1 MPIYSIPNETTYV
14 TVPGRYEP
22 IVLRSTTV
30 AQAYSSMSISERRV
44 FLSFIIRH
52 ADCENITGKEAA
64 ARGLVPDNE
73 HFSCD
78 LQIWDDSVR
87 LEVTC
92 WCGCEICMDEYR
104 EENRF
109 ESFEA
114 TEHGS
119 DGKYAEFNFVSGQI
133 AEKAKAAGDAVM
145 AFDGPQEM
153 RASRLAMKAHEG
165 AVDKAGAPYIEHPK
179 AVAARVEGDAAKA
192 VAWLHDVLEDTDA
205 TVEDLRGEGISEEVI
220 EGVIAMTR
228 REGEDYL
235 DFVRRAKENPLAR
248 QVKLADVIHNMNL
261 SRLKTVDAAAIK
273 RLEEKYLPALK
284 ILTEG

>member
-1 MPIYSIPNETTYV
+1 
-14 TVPGRYEP
+14 
-22 IVLRSTTV
+22 
-30 AQAYSSMSISERRV
+30 
-44 FLSFIIRH
+44 
-52 ADCENITGKEAA
+52 
-64 ARGLVPDNE
+64 
-73 HFSCD
+73 
-78 LQIWDDSVR
+78 
-87 LEVTC
+87 
-92 WCGCEICMDEYR
+92 
-104 EENRF
+104 
-109 ESFEA
+109 
-114 TEHGS
+114 
-119 DGKYAEFNFVSGQI
+119 
-133 AEKAKAAGDAVM
+133 M

-165 AVDKAGAPYIEHPK
+165 AVDKAGTPYIEHPK

-284 ILTEG
+284 ILTEE